1 MSKESECIVRW
12 DKEYSKIFEALFENT
27 FIPCALL
34 DSSFNFI
41 SVNKAYAEIDNRK
54 PSDFVGK
61 NHFELYPSDAEKIF
75 REVVVTK
82 KPYQVYARPFI
93 YALNPERGITYWDWS
108 LTPVINERQEVDF
121 LVLTLYDVTQR
132 VKALEELDNFC
143 NLSVDLLGIMD
154 FHGRLIKVN
163 GYFEKILG
171 YGKGELKDTL
181 LFNLIHAEDR
191 SEMEHVFYKSLESG
205 EPVVNI
211 ENRCRHKSKD
221 HKDIQWVIV
230 PNKNNRIC
238 YVVGHDITENK
249 KIQAELNRLESLSLL
264 GTITAE
270 INHELRNPL
279 ATVRGFLQLML
290 EKKDCQKY
298 KDYLELMVSELDRA
312 KSIITDYLSLAKV
325 SQVKLEKRDLN
336 EIIKKALLLVKASK
350 PNLAVRFETSLGR
363 LPKILADEKLITQ
376 LVINLVQNG
385 IEAMAQQGTIKI
397 STYLEQEKVV
407 LAVKDHGHGIDPN
420 LIDKLGT
427 PFLTTKENG
436 VGLGLPICYRIVKN
450 HNGEM
455 EVKTG
460 RDGTTFLVRFNQA

>member
-1 MSKESECIVRW
+1 LSKESECIVRW
-12 DKEYSKIFEALFENT
+12 DKEYSKIFETLFENT

-108 LTPVINERQEVDF
+108 LTPVINEWQEVEF

-132 VKALEELDNFC
+132 VKALEELDNFF

-221 HKDIQWVIV
+221 YKDIQWVIV

-279 ATVRGFLQLML
+279 ATVRVFYSLCL
-290 EKKDCQKY
+290 KKKT
-298 KDYLELMVSELDRA
+298 A
-312 KSIITDYLSLAKV
+312 KNI
-325 SQVKLEKRDLN
+325 R
-336 EIIKKALLLVKASK
+336 
-350 PNLAVRFETSLGR
+350 
-363 LPKILADEKLITQ
+363 
-376 LVINLVQNG
+376 
-385 IEAMAQQGTIKI
+385 TIW
-397 STYLEQEKVV
+397 
-407 LAVKDHGHGIDPN
+407 N
-420 LIDKLGT
+420 
-427 PFLTTKENG
+427 
-436 VGLGLPICYRIVKN
+436 
-450 HNGEM
+450 
-455 EVKTG
+455 
-460 RDGTTFLVRFNQA
+460 